1 MVDVSK
7 KFVYQIEKIFAHPK
21 VDIDFVNERLEKAYD
36 HFYIQLDNLI
46 YSVLKR
52 RLMVSRIKKTK
63 EFQEELAELDDK
75 QIDVIL
81 QLKRIKNLFHA
92 IVSGKEITKNDLM
105 TSDIQ
110 EYRRSKLVKIQD
122 ELIASKN
129 TIDFDF
135 VKEDDERSVNKILE
149 VKKEKKSPKKEKT
162 PTHLITK
169 ELFQAG
175 KTVEEIAAE
184 RVLTT
189 NTIES
194 HLAKLI
200 ATNEIEV
207 FDVMS
212 KEKLEELKS
221 FFQKNGKL
229 NDISLSEMKERAGG
243 SFSWGELRI
252 FRATLV
258 QE

>member
-1 MVDVSK
+1 
-7 KFVYQIEKIFAHPK
+7 
-21 VDIDFVNERLEKAYD
+21 
-36 HFYIQLDNLI
+36 
-46 YSVLKR
+46 
-52 RLMVSRIKKTK
+52 MVSRIKKTK
-63 EFQEELAELDDK
+63 EFQEELTELDDK

-110 EYRRSKLVKIQD
+110 EYRRSKLIKIQD
-122 ELIASKN
+122 ELITNKN
-129 TIDFDF
+129 TIDFDII
-135 VKEDDERSVNKILE
+135 KDDDERSVNKILQ
-149 VKKEKKSPKKEKT
+149 VKKEKKGPKEVKI

-169 ELFQAG
+169 ELFKAG

-189 NTIES
+189 NTIET

-200 ATNEIEV
+200 V
-207 FDVMS
+207 S
-212 KEKLEELKS
+212 KEIDVSEVMAEEKLQELKT
-221 FFQKNGKL
+221 FFKANGKL
-229 NDISLSEMKERAGG
+229 NEISLMEMKDKAGDT
-243 SFSWGELRI
+243 FSWGELRI